1 MTHTQLN
8 PSSTKDV
15 FVEIIFLGK
24 NQHSVSQVHT
34 HYFAV
39 QWASVAVVSLDN
51 NHHFKWGGKNTEW
64 PRVEEDKQAN
74 HTAPSLLTQSAV
86 VCRSQDWY
94 LHQAVCIRD
103 ARIRSPASPTYPEVA
118 LIVLMQMTQWH
129 RKMGDGAEF
138 WISCYRLTFLIILTP
153 WKFIENLV
161 PSTILGQ

>member
-1 MTHTQLN
+1 MLAHTQ
-8 PSSTKDV
+8 PITSTTKNV
-15 FVEIIFLGK
+15 FVKIFFDK
-24 NQHSVSQVHT
+24 YQHSVSQVCSY
-34 HYFAV
+34 YFAV

-103 ARIRSPASPTYPEVA
+103 AGIRSPASPTYPEVA
-118 LIVLMQMTQWH
+118 LIVLIQMPQWH